1 MSPFE
6 AGTLLHV
13 CFLHHTTLSLGG
25 KMGECSLYETATQEV
40 ITMYNDEFNNND
52 MYRFTNREV
61 PATTTRPHPGRRTRI
76 PRR

>member
-1 MSPFE
+1 
-6 AGTLLHV
+6 
-13 CFLHHTTLSLGG
+13 
-25 KMGECSLYETATQEV
+25 MGERSLYETATQEV